1 MNRSSL
7 NKKSRSKSRSR
18 SISKS
23 KSNKGS
29 RERSSLHKSNKG
41 GRERSS
47 LRKSKK
53 EIPNCRPV
61 VYCGKNALTKDV
73 TSTTKYDKIGKR
85 EECFKKG
92 IGIGMMIEMEKIKKK
107 LASKGIVLVLPK
119 KKMETCMGKDG
130 NTREQYK
137 KEK

>member
-1 MNRSSL
+1 MSSSSL
-7 NKKSRSKSRSR
+7 NKKRKELRSLQPSLVRSKTRSRAKSRNSKRSITKSRSKS
-18 SISKS
+18 KS
-23 KSNKGS
+23 LPS
-29 RERSSLHKSNKG
+29 
-41 GRERSS
+41 
-47 LRKSKK
+47 
-53 EIPNCRPV
+53 CRPV
-61 VYCGKNALTKDV
+61 VYCGKNSLSLSKNE
-73 TSTTKYDKIGKR
+73 STKYDKVGKR
-85 EECFKKG
+85 DECFKKG